1 MRFTLMSLV
10 FGTAIC
16 FYLPHPSLAQA
27 QSVSLTSDSA
37 AHDLAHGMEH
47 AAQIESILGKASEQQ
62 KHDFTR
68 QVGIAMQTKFAP
80 QATNL
85 TLPETARNIAEQ
97 VSKVE
102 TAEDLRHLVA
112 TLQPLGITDTQLVSL
127 IQTAVQ
133 TQEQVLETKAPVF
146 SIGRP
151 TPIGTPTTLTQLS
164 CPSAYPGLSAKVQES
179 APKLSTLFRSVARIE
194 VIEPGKDPSSKGTA
208 FVVDQARGLV
218 ATACHVVDEIA
229 DLDPEAGNWTLP
241 RKATPSA
248 VVLVDFA
255 DTSAHNSLLEFKV
268 DKVAYVPNVTGCDG
282 AILQV
287 ATTNDKGGLLPVA
300 LSIAKQEPTIAPG
313 SQLQVVSIGYPDLT
327 NLGGT
332 TTDTLHY
339 FECVTHNSNKAKFF
353 FGGSVTSDELMGGYH
368 LQTHAVPTT
377 GGQSG
382 SPIIDISDPG
392 NPAVIGIHICCV
404 VGVAHVTNGAVCA
417 LRNEP
422 YMEESV
428 SALDLMKMFDA
439 SQDVRISSL
448 GTLERSSYKLSVV
461 Q

>member
-1 MRFTLMSLV
+1 MRFKLMSLV
-10 FGTAIC
+10 VGSAIC
-16 FYLPHPSLAQA
+16 FYLPQPSLAQA

-37 AHDLAHGMEH
+37 AHDLTHGMEH

-62 KHDFTR
+62 KQDFTR

-80 QATNL
+80 QVTNL

-112 TLQPLGITDTQLVSL
+112 TLQSLGITDTQLVSL
-127 IQTAVQ
+127 IQTTVQ

-146 SIGRP
+146 S
-151 TPIGTPTTLTQLS
+151 IGTPTTLTQLS
-164 CPSAYPGLSAKVQES
+164 CPSAYPGLSGKVQES
-179 APKLSTLFRSVARIE
+179 AAKLSTLFRSVARIE
-194 VIEPGKDPSSKGTA
+194 VVEPGKDPSSKGTA

-248 VVLVDFA
+248 MVLVDFA
-255 DTSAHNSLLEFKV
+255 DTSAHNPLLEFKV
-268 DKVAYVPNVTGCDG
+268 NKVAYVPNVTGCDG

-287 ATTNDKGGLLPVA
+287 STTNDKGGQLPVA
-300 LSIAKQEPTIAPG
+300 LPIAKQEPTIAPG
-313 SQLQVVSIGYPDLT
+313 SQLYVVSIGYPDLT

-382 SPIIDISDPG
+382 SPIIDISDPD

-404 VGVAHVTNGAVCA
+404 VGVAHVTSGAVCA

-448 GTLERSSYKLSVV
+448 SSLESSSYKLSVV